1 MSWLFL
7 AGTQPTDDLPL
18 QAAFIPGSGQVAQ
31 LAFERAVEP
40 LIGVELRAVAG

>member
-18 QAAFIPGSGQVAQ
+18 QGALIPGCGQVAE
-31 LAFERAVEP
+31 LAFERTVEP
-40 LIGVELRAVAG
+40 LIGIDTIFQK